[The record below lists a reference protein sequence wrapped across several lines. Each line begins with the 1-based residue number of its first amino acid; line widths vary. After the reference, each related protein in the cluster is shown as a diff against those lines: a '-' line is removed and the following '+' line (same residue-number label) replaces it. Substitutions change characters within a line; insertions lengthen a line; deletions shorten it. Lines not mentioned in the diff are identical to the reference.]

1 MRLRNLVAFAIAV
14 LVALPVVAQEQ
25 TGAIQGVVKD
35 SQGGSVP
42 GATVE
47 ATSTA
52 GRTLTATTDATGTY
66 RFPALPGGTYTVTAK
81 LTGFSPGRVDN
92 VSVSLGKL
100 MTVNLTLK
108 LGAMTETV
116 EVTGEA
122 PLIDVKQSS
131 RAVSIRDEAL
141 NQMPKG
147 RDYTSLVTQAPGV
160 NSETGKL
167 GGISI
172 DGAAAGE
179 NRYIVDGAETT
190 NLQSG
195 LSGKTVIT
203 DFVDEVQVKS
213 SGYTAEFGGATGG
226 VISAV
231 TRSGSNQF
239 RGDVFTYYSAS
250 SLTGDP
256 RPSLRL
262 VPSNSNAAE
271 YVTYAKDPEHTLE
284 PGLTLGGPIKKDK
297 AWFFLGYNPS
307 FNPIER
313 TVTAR
318 ANGQTSTYEQ
328 KFTRQNLTANLTSQF
343 NDKTRARLAF
353 TSSGSKQEGRLPVL
367 DGTSSPTANY
377 NINDVRPNVSGA
389 LELDYTASNK
399 LFLHGRGTYY
409 RSNLYNE
416 GVYDGTRYLFCTSNV
431 GLAGVPSNLQ
441 GAVGTTNV
449 PTNSST
455 VRDIQSRIGGQFDV
469 SYFATAGGQH
479 QFKAGV
485 QFDRIGNDVL
495 TGETGNLVRIFWDR
509 ALSTSAGP
517 QRGAYGYYQVR
528 SNGVEPQKG
537 LITVGNIH
545 SNNVGLFLQDAW
557 TINNKLTI
565 NLGLRTENE
574 NIPNFADASYG
585 LPATAIKFSFKDKL
599 APRAGFAWDIKGDG
613 KTKVYGS
620 WGIFYDITKL
630 ELPRGSFGGDKWL
643 EYYYTLNTADWP
655 NLDTAS
661 CPPACPG
668 ALIQG
673 PIDFRHPSL
682 GADTLDPNL
691 KPYKSQELVF
701 GGDHELTQVLSV
713 GIRYV
718 HKQLDRIVED
728 AGALDAQ
735 QNEIYVIGNPSE
747 GPLEIAYTLANGT
760 KIPLPKPKR
769 DYDAVELSLNKRM
782 ANRWS
787 GRASYMWSR
796 LYGNHTGLGQG
807 DENGRSSPN
816 VGRSY
821 DYPIMMF
828 DGTGQAAY
836 GLLPTDRT
844 HQLKLQLVYDAKF
857 GTSFGLNW
865 YGASGIP
872 ITREVSV
879 IPPNNFPVQ
888 YAGRASDG
896 RLPFYNQGDLF
907 IQHTVKMGGNKR
919 LVLSANVINLLN
931 SDTATNYFPTQSAS
945 GQGVRFSEED
955 FYQGK
960 VNVGALAATIPND
973 PRFLKEGCTSSTA
986 TGCGFQNARAI
997 RLGAKFSF

>member
-1 MRLRNLVAFAIAV
+1 MRLRNLAAFALGV
-14 LVALPVVAQEQ
+14 LMALPVFAQEQ
-25 TGAIQGVVKD
+25 TGGIQGVVKD

-47 ATSTA
+47 ASNGS
-52 GRTLTATTDATGTY
+52 GRTVTVTTDASGTY

-81 LTGFSPGRVDN
+81 LSGFSPGRVEN
-92 VSVSLGKL
+92 VTVSLGKL
-100 MTVNLTLK
+100 MTVNLSLK

-131 RAVSIRDEAL
+131 RATSIRDEAL

-160 NSETGKL
+160 NTETSKF

-172 DGAAAGE
+172 DGAAPGE

-195 LSGKTVIT
+195 LSGKTLIT

-231 TRSGSNQF
+231 TRSGTNAF
-239 RGDVFTYYSAS
+239 RGDLFTYYSGS
-250 SLTGDP
+250 SLNSDP

-262 VPSNSNAAE
+262 VPSNSNAME
-271 YVTYAKDPEHTLE
+271 YVTYAKDEEHTLE

-297 AWFFLGYNPS
+297 AWFFIGYNPS
-307 FNPIER
+307 FRPLDR
-313 TVTAR
+313 TVTSRADGIAR
-318 ANGQTSTYEQ
+318 TKTQ
-328 KFTRQNLTANLTSQF
+328 KFTRQNLTANITSQLS
-343 NDKTRARLAF
+343 DKTRARLAF
-353 TSSGSKQEGRLPVL
+353 TSSGSKQEGRLQAQ
-367 DGTSSPTANY
+367 DGTSSNTANY
-377 NINDVRPNVSGA
+377 DINDIRPNVSGA
-389 LELDYTASNK
+389 LELDYNASNK
-399 LFLHGRGTYY
+399 LFLHARGTYY

-416 GVYDGTRYLFCTSNV
+416 GVYNGTRYIFCTSNV

-441 GAVGTTNV
+441 AAVGTTNV

-455 VRDIQSRIGGQFDV
+455 TRDIQSRIGGQFDI
-469 SYFATAGGQH
+469 SYFASAAGQH

-509 ALSTSAGP
+509 ALVSSDP
-517 QRGAYGYYQVR
+517 SSRGTFGYYQVR
-528 SNGVEPQKG
+528 SNGVNPQQG
-537 LITVGNIH
+537 LITAGNIH

-574 NIPNFADASYG
+574 NVPNFADASYG
-585 LPATAIKFSFKDKL
+585 LPATAIKFSFQDKL
-599 APRAGFAWDIKGDG
+599 APRAGFAWDVSGDG

-668 ALIQG
+668 TLIRG

-682 GADTLDPNL
+682 GEDTLDPNL
-691 KPYKSQELVF
+691 KPYKSQEMVF
-701 GGDHELTQVLSV
+701 GGDRELTQVLSV
-713 GIRYV
+713 GVRYV
-718 HKQLDRIVED
+718 HKQLDRVVED
-728 AGALDAQ
+728 TGALDAQ

-747 GPLEIAYTLANGT
+747 GPLQTAFTLTNGT

-769 DYDAVELSLNKRM
+769 DYDAVEVSLNKRM

-796 LYGNHTGLGQG
+796 LYGNHTGLGQA

-828 DGTGQAAY
+828 DGSGQAAY

-844 HQLKLQLVYDAKF
+844 HQLKVQLVYDAKF

-865 YGASGIP
+865 YGASGILR
-872 ITREVSV
+872 TREVAV

-888 YAGRASDG
+888 YMGRGSDG
-896 RLPFYNQGDLF
+896 RLPFYNQADLY
-907 IQHTVKMGGNKR
+907 IQHQIKMGGNRR
-919 LVLSANVINLLN
+919 LVLSANVINVLD
-931 SDTATNYFPTQSAS
+931 SKTATNFFATQLAA
-945 GQGVRFSEED
+945 GQGVNFSENA
-955 FYQGK
+955 FYQGQ
-960 VNVGALAATIPND
+960 VNIPALIANIPKD
-973 PRFLKEGCTSSTA
+973 PRFLKD
-986 TGCGFQNARAI
+986 NAYQDSRAI

>member
-14 LVALPVVAQEQ
+14 LMALPLVAQEQ

-47 ATSTA
+47 VTSSA

-92 VSVSLGKL
+92 VVVTLGKL
-100 MTVNLTLK
+100 LTVNLSLK

-122 PLIDVKQSS
+122 PLIDVKQSA
-131 RAVSIRDEAL
+131 RATSIRDEAL

-160 NSETGKL
+160 NQETSKF

-172 DGAAAGE
+172 DGAAPGE
-179 NRYIVDGAETT
+179 NVYIVDGAETT

-195 LSGKTVIT
+195 ISGKTVIT

-213 SGYTAEFGGATGG
+213 SGYAAEFGGATGG
-226 VISAV
+226 VISTV
-231 TRSGSNQF
+231 TRSGTNAF
-239 RGDVFTYYSAS
+239 RGDVFTYYSGS
-250 SLTGDP
+250 SLNGDP

-271 YVTYAKDPEHTLE
+271 YVTYAKDKEHTIE

-297 AWFFLGYNPS
+297 AWFFIGYNPS
-307 FNPIER
+307 FNPLDR

-318 ANGQTSTYEQ
+318 ANGVTSTYNQ
-328 KFTRQNLTANLTSQF
+328 KQTRQNLTANVTSQF
-343 NDKTRARLAF
+343 NEKTRARLAF
-353 TSSGSKQEGRLPVL
+353 TSSGNKQEGALPAL

-377 NINDVRPNVSGA
+377 AVNTITPNVSGA

-399 LFLHGRGTYY
+399 LFLHARGVYY
-409 RSNLYNE
+409 RSNTYNE
-416 GVYDGTRYLFCTSNV
+416 GVYDGTRYIFCTSNI

-441 GAVGTTNV
+441 AAVGTTNV
-449 PTNSST
+449 PTNSSAT
-455 VRDIQSRIGGQFDV
+455 RDIQSRIGGQFDV
-469 SYFATAGGQH
+469 SYFATGAGQH

-485 QFDRIGNDVL
+485 KFDRVGNDVL
-495 TGETGNLVRIFWDR
+495 RGETGNLVRISWDR
-509 ALSTSAGP
+509 SLNG
-517 QRGAYGYYQVR
+517 QRGIYGYYQVR
-528 SNGVEPQKG
+528 SNGVAPQQG
-537 LITVGNIH
+537 LITVGDIH
-545 SNNVGLFLQDAW
+545 SDNVGLFLQDAW
-557 TINNKLTI
+557 TINNKLTV
-565 NLGLRTENE
+565 NLGVRTENE
-574 NIPNFADASYG
+574 NVPNFADASYG
-585 LPATAIKFSFKDKL
+585 LPATAIHFAFKDKL

-613 KTKVYGS
+613 RTKVYGS

-643 EYYYTLNTADWP
+643 EYYYTLNTPDWP

-682 GADTLDPNL
+682 GEDTLDPNL
-691 KPYKSQELVF
+691 KPYKSQEMVF
-701 GGDHELTQVLSV
+701 GADRELTQVLSV
-713 GIRYV
+713 GVRYV
-718 HKQLDRIVED
+718 HKQLDRVVED
-728 AGALDAQ
+728 TGALDAQ

-747 GPLEIAYTLANGT
+747 GPLQTAYTLTNGT

-769 DYDAVELSLNKRM
+769 DYDAVELRFEKRM
-782 ANRWS
+782 AKRWS

-796 LYGNHTGLGQG
+796 LYGNHTGLGQA
-807 DENGRSSPN
+807 DENGRTSPN

-828 DGTGQAAY
+828 DGKGVAAY

-844 HQLKLQLVYDAKF
+844 HQLKFQFVYDAKF

-865 YGASGIP
+865 YGASGLP
-872 ITREVSV
+872 RTREVSV

-888 YAGRASDG
+888 YLGRASDG
-896 RLPFYNQGDLF
+896 RLPFYNQADLF
-907 IQHTVKMGGNKR
+907 VQHTVKMGGNKR

-931 SDTATNYFPTQSAS
+931 SDTATNYFATQSAS
-945 GQGVRFSEED
+945 GQGVRFSEEA
-955 FYQGK
+955 FYQGQ
-960 VNVGALAATIPND
+960 VNVPALVATIPND
-973 PRFLKEGCTSSTA
+973 PRFLKDN
-986 TGCGFQNARAI
+986 GFQGARAI

>member
-1 MRLRNLVAFAIAV
+1 MRLRNLAAFAIAV
-14 LVALPVVAQEQ
+14 LMALPAAAQEQ
-25 TGAIQGVVKD
+25 TGAITGVVKD

-47 ATSTA
+47 ATSTS
-52 GRTLTATTDATGTY
+52 GRTLSATTDASGTY

-81 LTGFSPGRVDN
+81 LAGFSPGRVDN
-92 VSVSLGKL
+92 VNVSLGRL
-100 MTVNLTLK
+100 VTINLSLK

-160 NSETGKL
+160 NQESSKF

-172 DGAAAGE
+172 DGAAPGE
-179 NRYIVDGAETT
+179 NVYIVDGAETT
-190 NLQSG
+190 NLRSG
-195 LSGKTVIT
+195 VSGKTLIT

-231 TRSGSNQF
+231 TRSGTNAF
-239 RGDVFTYYSAS
+239 RGDLFTYYSGS
-250 SLTGDP
+250 SLNSDP
-256 RPSLRL
+256 RPTLRL

-271 YVTYAKDPEHTLE
+271 YITYAKDDESTLE

-297 AWFFLGYNPS
+297 AWFFIGYNPS
-307 FNPIER
+307 FNPLDR
-313 TVTAR
+313 TVTSRADAVAR
-318 ANGQTSTYEQ
+318 TKTQ
-328 KFTRQNLTANLTSQF
+328 KNTRQNLTANITSQF

-353 TSSGSKQEGRLPVL
+353 TSSGNKQEGRLQNQ
-367 DGTSSPTANY
+367 DGTSSNTANY
-377 NINDVRPNVSGA
+377 DINDITPNVSGS

-399 LFLHGRGTYY
+399 LFLHARGVYY
-409 RSNLYNE
+409 RSNIYNE
-416 GVYDGTRYLFCTSNV
+416 GVYDGTRYLFCTSNI
-431 GLAGVPSNLQ
+431 GQAGVPANLQ
-441 GAVGTTNV
+441 AAVGTSNV
-449 PTNSST
+449 PTNTST
-455 VRDIQSRIGGQFDV
+455 TRDIQTKIGGQFDV

-485 QFDRIGNDVL
+485 KFDQIGNDVL
-495 TGETGNLVRIFWDR
+495 TGETGNLVRLYWDR
-509 ALSTSAGP
+509 ALSGE
-517 QRGAYGYYQVR
+517 RGTYGYYQVR
-528 SNGVEPQKG
+528 SNGVSPQLG
-537 LITVGNIH
+537 FITQGDIK

-565 NLGLRTENE
+565 NIGVRTENE

-585 LPATAIKFSFKDKL
+585 LPETAIKFSFQDKL
-599 APRAGFAWDIKGDG
+599 APRAGFAWDVSGDG

-643 EYYYTLNTADWP
+643 EYYYTLDTPNWP
-655 NLDTAS
+655 TLDTAS

-668 ALIQG
+668 RLIRG

-682 GADTLDPNL
+682 GEDTLDPDL

-701 GGDHELTQVLSV
+701 GADRELTQVLSV
-713 GIRYV
+713 GVRYV
-718 HKQLDRIVED
+718 HKQLDRVVED
-728 AGALDAQ
+728 TGALDAQ

-747 GPLEIAYTLANGT
+747 GPLQTAYILSNGT
-760 KIPLPKPKR
+760 NVAMPKPQR

-782 ANRWS
+782 SNRWS
-787 GRASYMWSR
+787 GRASYMWSK
-796 LYGNHTGLGQG
+796 LYGNHTGLGQA

-828 DGTGQAAY
+828 DGKGVAEY

-844 HQLKLQLVYDAKF
+844 HQMKLQLTYDAKF

-872 ITREVSV
+872 RTREVAV

-888 YAGRASDG
+888 YMGRGSDG
-896 RLPFYNQGDLF
+896 RMPFYNQADLY
-907 IQHTVKMGGNKR
+907 IQNQIKRGGNKR
-919 LVLSANVINLLN
+919 LVLSANVINLLD
-931 SDTATNYFPTQSAS
+931 SDTATNYFATELAS
-945 GQGVRFSEED
+945 GQGVNFTEQA
-955 FYQGK
+955 FYTGQ
-960 VNVGALAATIPND
+960 VNIPALIANIPKD
-973 PRFLKEGCTSSTA
+973 PRFLKDS
-986 TGCGFQNARAI
+986 GFQGARAI

>member
-1 MRLRNLVAFAIAV
+1 MRLRNLAAFAIAV
-14 LVALPVVAQEQ
+14 LMALPAAAQEQ
-25 TGAIQGVVKD
+25 TGAITGVVKD

-47 ATSTA
+47 ATSTS
-52 GRTLTATTDATGTY
+52 GRTLSATTDASGTY

-81 LTGFSPGRVDN
+81 LAGFSPGRVDN
-92 VSVSLGKL
+92 VNVSLGRL
-100 MTVNLTLK
+100 VTINLSLK

-160 NSETGKL
+160 NQESSKF

-172 DGAAAGE
+172 DGAAPGE
-179 NRYIVDGAETT
+179 NVYIVDGAETT
-190 NLQSG
+190 NLRSG
-195 LSGKTVIT
+195 VSGKTLIT

-231 TRSGSNQF
+231 TRSGTNAF
-239 RGDVFTYYSAS
+239 RGDLFTYYSGS
-250 SLTGDP
+250 SLNSDP
-256 RPSLRL
+256 RPTLRL

-271 YVTYAKDPEHTLE
+271 YITYAKDDESTLE

-297 AWFFLGYNPS
+297 AWFFIGYNPS
-307 FNPIER
+307 FNPNDR
-313 TVTAR
+313 TVVSRADGIAR
-318 ANGQTSTYEQ
+318 TKTQ
-328 KFTRQNLTANLTSQF
+328 KNTRQNLTANITSQF

-353 TSSGSKQEGRLPVL
+353 TSSGNKQEGRLQNQ
-367 DGTSSPTANY
+367 DGTSSNTANY
-377 NINDVRPNVSGA
+377 DINDITPNVSGS

-399 LFLHGRGTYY
+399 LFLHARGVYY
-409 RSNLYNE
+409 RSNIYNE
-416 GVYDGTRYLFCTSNV
+416 GVYDGTRYLFCTSNI
-431 GLAGVPSNLQ
+431 GQAGVPANLQ
-441 GAVGTTNV
+441 AAVGTSNV
-449 PTNSST
+449 PTNTST
-455 VRDIQSRIGGQFDV
+455 TRDIQTKIGGQFDV

-485 QFDRIGNDVL
+485 KFDQIGNDVL
-495 TGETGNLVRIFWDR
+495 TGETGNLVRLYWDR
-509 ALSTSAGP
+509 ALSGERGP
-517 QRGAYGYYQVR
+517 YGYYQVR
-528 SNGVEPQKG
+528 SNGVSPQLG
-537 LITVGNIH
+537 FITQGDIK
-545 SNNVGLFLQDAW
+545 SNNIGLFLQDAW

-565 NLGLRTENE
+565 NLGIRTENE

-585 LPATAIKFSFKDKL
+585 LPETAIKFDFKDKL
-599 APRAGFAWDIKGDG
+599 APRAGFAWDVSGDG

-643 EYYYTLNTADWP
+643 EYYYTLDTPNWP
-655 NLDTAS
+655 GLDTAS

-668 ALIQG
+668 RLIRG

-682 GADTLDPNL
+682 GEDTLDPDL

-701 GGDHELTQVLSV
+701 GADRELTQVVSV
-713 GIRYV
+713 GVRYV
-718 HKQLDRIVED
+718 HKQLDRVVED
-728 AGALDAQ
+728 TGALDAQ

-747 GPLEIAYTLANGT
+747 GPLQTAYILSNGT
-760 KIPLPKPKR
+760 NVAMPKPQR

-782 ANRWS
+782 SNRWS
-787 GRASYMWSR
+787 GRASYMWSK
-796 LYGNHTGLGQG
+796 LYGNHTGLGQA

-828 DGTGQAAY
+828 DGKGVAEY

-844 HQLKLQLVYDAKF
+844 HQMKVQLTYDAKF

-872 ITREVSV
+872 RTREVAV

-888 YAGRASDG
+888 YLGRGSDG
-896 RLPFYNQGDLF
+896 RMPFYNQADLY
-907 IQHTVKMGGNKR
+907 IQHQIKMGGNKR
-919 LVLSANVINLLN
+919 LVLSANVINLLD
-931 SDTATNYFPTQSAS
+931 SDTATNYFATELAS
-945 GQGVRFSEED
+945 GQGVNFTEQA
-955 FYQGK
+955 FYTGQ
-960 VNVGALAATIPND
+960 VNIPALIANIPKD
-973 PRFLKEGCTSSTA
+973 PRFLKDS
-986 TGCGFQNARAI
+986 GFQGARAI